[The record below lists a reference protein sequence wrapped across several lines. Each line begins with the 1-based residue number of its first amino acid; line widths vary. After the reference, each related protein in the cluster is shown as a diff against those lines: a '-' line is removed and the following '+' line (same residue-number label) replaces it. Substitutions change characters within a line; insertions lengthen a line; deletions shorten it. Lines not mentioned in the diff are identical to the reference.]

1 MIVFDLRCAKD
12 HRFEGWFD
20 NIDDLE
26 SQLGQGQIAC
36 PRCGDMSIERLL
48 SPVSIKKKTSP
59 PDDLKSAYNAWRNL
73 CRYVQD
79 NFEDVGHNFAKEALK
94 VHYGHTEERNIRG
107 VTTEPEEDM
116 LKKEGVPFVKIPM
129 PQEMDS

>member
-1 MIVFDLRCAKD
+1 MIVFDLRCSKD

-26 SQLGQGQIAC
+26 SQLAQGQISC
-36 PRCGDMSIERLL
+36 PCCGDINIERVL

-59 PDDLKSAYNAWRNL
+59 TDDLKSAYKSWQNL
-73 CRYVQD
+73 CRYVRD
-79 NFEDVGHNFAKEALK
+79 NFEDVGHSFAKEALK
-94 VHYGHTEERNIRG
+94 VHYGHAEERNIRG
-107 VTTEPEEDM
+107 VTTETEEDM

-129 PQEMDS
+129 PQEMEN

>member
-1 MIVFDLRCAKD
+1 MIVFDLRCTKD

-26 SQLGQGQIAC
+26 SQLAQGLIAC
-36 PRCGDMSIERLL
+36 PGCGDINIERLL

-59 PDDLKSAYNAWRNL
+59 PGDLKSAYKSWQDL
-73 CRYVQD
+73 CRYVRD

-94 VHYGHTEERNIRG
+94 VHYGHAEERNIRG

-116 LKKEGVPFVKIPM
+116 LKKEGVRFVKIPM
-129 PQEMDS
+129 PQEIDS